1 MGKLTVVPTPIGNL
15 EDITLRALRI
25 LKEADCILSEDTRTT
40 RHLLDHYQ
48 IPTPCQP
55 YHKFNEHGQLE
66 RYLDLIESRTQVAL
80 VSDAGMPGIS
90 DPGFLLVRGCVGRGL
105 PVECLPGPSAFVT
118 ALVGSGL
125 PCDRFYFY
133 GFLPHKKGRQTAMTR
148 LAELE
153 ETFVLYESP
162 HRLLKTLEQ
171 LAEHCG
177 MERQACVSRELT
189 KMHEEIRRGALSE
202 LIACFSGKE
211 SVKGEIVLTVC
222 GKSRKVETPAE
233 DNGDVGM

>member
-1 MGKLTVVPTPIGNL
+1 MGKLIVVPTPIGNL

-48 IPTPCQP
+48 IGTACQP
-55 YHKFNEHGQLE
+55 YHKCNEHGQRE

-133 GFLPHKKGRQTAMTR
+133 GFLPHKKGRQTALTR

-177 MERQACVSRELT
+177 KERQACVARELT
-189 KMHEEIRRGALSE
+189 KLHEEIQRGTLEELS
-202 LIACFSGKE
+202 AHFSGKE
-211 SVKGEIVLTVC
+211 SVKGEIVVC
-222 GKSRKVETPAE
+222 VSGREPHAAAS
-233 DNGDVGM
+233 DSD

>member
-1 MGKLTVVPTPIGNL
+1 MGKLYIVPTPIGNL

-25 LKEADCILSEDTRTT
+25 LKEADCVLSEDTRTT

-48 IPTPCQP
+48 IDTLCLP

-66 RYLDLIESRTQVAL
+66 NYVRMIENKDSVAL

-90 DPGFLLVRGCVGRGL
+90 DPGYLLIRACISQDIE
-105 PVECLPGPSAFVT
+105 VECLPGASACVT
-118 ALVGSGL
+118 AVVNSGI

-133 GFLPHKKGRQTAMTR
+133 GFLPHKKGRQTAFAR
-148 LAELE
+148 LSELE

-171 LAEHCG
+171 LAESCG
-177 MERQACVSRELT
+177 NDRQVCVSRELT
-189 KMHEEIRRGALSE
+189 KIHEENRRG
-202 LIACFSGKE
+202 
-211 SVKGEIVLTVC
+211 SVEEVLRYYSDKTIKGEIVIVVA
-222 GKSRKVETPAE
+222 GKTTK
-233 DNGDVGM
+233 